1 MIQLLYICYLMP
13 PSNHRVWPTI
23 SSALLLNFANQWLKS
38 GMPLSLMSSLNPKSS
53 DISSSIDIAC

>member
-23 SSALLLNFANQWLKS
+23 SSALLLNFANPMAQKWNAIILDVEFE
-38 GMPLSLMSSLNPKSS
+38 PQVF
-53 DISSSIDIAC
+53 